1 MATSTACI
9 PTSASGLRAY
19 PGSMGAQIIANS
31 WGRYL
36 RRRAMRSPSTP
47 HTRSPWWA
55 MLRLSSMTTRS
66 SESSMRAPRR
76 ISPPERWTEPPPP
89 ATTSTSSQRTAQAHG
104 KFVCTAGRWPRE
116 PITPHTRQSQS
127 MITEDTNGEG
137 YALITGASAGL
148 GAEFARQ
155 LAAMGH
161 HLILVARREDRLQAL
176 AAGLTEQ
183 HGVTCQIIVADLND
197 EGAGKHIADTCQSG
211 GWTVNWLVN
220 NAGVAGPDLLQDR
233 DWAAQQTF
241 FQLMMLSVADLCH
254 RFIPGMVDRGYG
266 RVINVAS
273 VAARVPRSGG
283 CNYGPAKAYLVAL
296 SEELNL
302 TVAAKGVH
310 VSAICPGFTHTDF
323 HETAG
328 LMEMKNNMAKW
339 LWYDADVVVRDA
351 IRGVEAAKPVVVSG
365 RLYRWLDPIFQSVWT
380 RRLLRIK
387 ARPEWGG
394 PPQAEHVPWLTQ
406 VFHGAPEAPSSAHRR
421 RDHPLVAVW
430 HGPSR
435 LIGSLRRDCHWR
447 RHRRHSLR
455 TVRRVGWCA
464 CAVDREKPRPGGH
477 PVLVNRS
484 DCRRR
489 DGIPEA
495 VGYQRYASGALWW
508 LHAH

>member
-1 MATSTACI
+1 
-9 PTSASGLRAY
+9 
-19 PGSMGAQIIANS
+19 
-31 WGRYL
+31 
-36 RRRAMRSPSTP
+36 
-47 HTRSPWWA
+47 
-55 MLRLSSMTTRS
+55 
-66 SESSMRAPRR
+66 
-76 ISPPERWTEPPPP
+76 
-89 ATTSTSSQRTAQAHG
+89 
-104 KFVCTAGRWPRE
+104 
-116 PITPHTRQSQS
+116 

-176 AAGLTEQ
+176 ASRLTEQ

-197 EGAGKHIADTCQSG
+197 EDAGKHIADTCQSG

-241 FQLMMLSVADLCH
+241 FQLMMLAVADLCH

-302 TVAAKGVH
+302 TVAAMGVH

-387 ARPEWGG
+387 ARPE
-394 PPQAEHVPWLTQ
+394 
-406 VFHGAPEAPSSAHRR
+406 
-421 RDHPLVAVW
+421 
-430 HGPSR
+430 
-435 LIGSLRRDCHWR
+435 
-447 RHRRHSLR
+447 
-455 TVRRVGWCA
+455 
-464 CAVDREKPRPGGH
+464 
-477 PVLVNRS
+477 
-484 DCRRR
+484 
-489 DGIPEA
+489 
-495 VGYQRYASGALWW
+495 
-508 LHAH
+508 

>member
-1 MATSTACI
+1 
-9 PTSASGLRAY
+9 
-19 PGSMGAQIIANS
+19 
-31 WGRYL
+31 
-36 RRRAMRSPSTP
+36 
-47 HTRSPWWA
+47 
-55 MLRLSSMTTRS
+55 
-66 SESSMRAPRR
+66 
-76 ISPPERWTEPPPP
+76 
-89 ATTSTSSQRTAQAHG
+89 
-104 KFVCTAGRWPRE
+104 
-116 PITPHTRQSQS
+116 

-155 LAAMGH
+155 LAAMGQN
-161 HLILVARREDRLQAL
+161 LILVARREDRLQTL

-183 HGVTCQIIVADLND
+183 HGVTCEIIVADLTGED
-197 EGAGKHIADTCQSG
+197 AGKRIADTCQSG

-254 RFIPGMVDRGYG
+254 RFIPGMVDRSYG

-365 RLYRWLDPIFQSVWT
+365 RLYRWLDPIFQSIWT
-380 RRLLRIK
+380 RRLMRIT
-387 ARPEWGG
+387 ARPE
-394 PPQAEHVPWLTQ
+394 
-406 VFHGAPEAPSSAHRR
+406 
-421 RDHPLVAVW
+421 
-430 HGPSR
+430 
-435 LIGSLRRDCHWR
+435 
-447 RHRRHSLR
+447 
-455 TVRRVGWCA
+455 
-464 CAVDREKPRPGGH
+464 
-477 PVLVNRS
+477 
-484 DCRRR
+484 
-489 DGIPEA
+489 
-495 VGYQRYASGALWW
+495 
-508 LHAH
+508 